1 MLLLSMNGLV
11 KSLCQNPK
19 ISCLLSL
26 LNMPKTGAEIYL
38 LLKLKQSLVNLT
50 FLTFIFCAKAWE
62 EDDKEP
68 RSFGRAT

>member
-1 MLLLSMNGLV
+1 MLLLSMNGSV

-38 LLKLKQSLVNLT
+38 LFKLKRSLVNLT
-50 FLTFIFCAKAWE
+50 LILSLTFILCDKAWE

-68 RSFGRAT
+68 